1 MEDNYKNYGE
11 IDYEDHEIEN
21 KIEMEEKLNNELNP
35 EMNDG
40 TRLK

>member
-21 KIEMEEKLNNELNP
+21 KIEMEEKLNKELGL
-35 EMNDG
+35 DIDDD
-40 TRLK
+40 TKK